1 MRKVVPACGRLT
13 LYMPSV
19 LREMEIA
26 EGLPPGSLANVSFG
40 TTVRVFAGPP
50 IVAEHAIYWQRAG
63 SNFWRAGSAAF
74 GTPR

>member
-1 MRKVVPACGRLT
+1 MKR
-13 LYMPSV
+13 
-19 LREMEIA
+19 IA
-26 EGLPPGSLANVSFG
+26 GSLANASFG

-50 IVAEHAIYWQRAG
+50 IIAEHAIYWRRDG